1 MELNIVSF
9 REQMA
14 DPINRVM
21 YAGERIV
28 LQRRGKS
35 VAAVVSMDDLA
46 LLKAIEDA
54 DDIKAALKARKE
66 KGSVPLAD
74 IKVKLGMKG
83 K

>member
-1 MELNIVSF
+1 MKLNIVEF

-21 YAGERIV
+21 YAGERVV

-35 VAAVVSMDDLA
+35 VAALVSMDDLET
-46 LLKAIEDA
+46 LRELEDQS
-54 DDIKAALKARKE
+54 DLKAALKARKE
-66 KGSVPLAD
+66 KGGVPLEKIKAD
-74 IKVKLGMKG
+74 LAAKG

>member
-35 VAAVVSMDDLA
+35 VAAVVSMDDLE
-46 LLKAIEDA
+46 LLRSLEDRA
-54 DDIKAALKARKE
+54 DLKAALKARKE
-66 KGSVPLAD
+66 KGAIPLEN
-74 IKVKLGMKG
+74 IKAELGMKG